1 MMYPFLQLDVQTEIV
16 HSDMLSDGS
25 VKVYIEKPVDGG
37 FHSAACCLPRYEW
50 KGIDG
55 FTDTDIERYQKI
67 VESVAHLIIQFSQGG
82 GFENASLFLRDLDG
96 LPL

>member
-1 MMYPFLQLDVQTEIV
+1 MMYPFLQLDDQTEIV

-37 FHSAACCLPRYEW
+37 FHSATCVLPKYEW
-50 KGIDG
+50 KGING
-55 FTDTDIERYQKI
+55 FTDDDIERYQKI

-82 GFENASLFLRDLDG
+82 GFENAASF
-96 LPL
+96 

>member
-37 FHSAACCLPRYEW
+37 FHSAACCLPRYESSSAACW
-50 KGIDG
+50 
-55 FTDTDIERYQKI
+55 FKI
-67 VESVAHLIIQFSQGG
+67 RKIPFFSPVLSCTHCNHSTSIII
-82 GFENASLFLRDLDG
+82 SLPHSCFFFNEITPR
-96 LPL
+96 